1 MYLCDV
7 MSILRT
13 NCVDNSFSD
22 IVGVEVGLTV
32 GSADGVVAAVSVGST
47 VVPGETVGSAVT
59 CGVSVGA
66 GDAFQAK
73 APIPLKTIDTARNIP
88 KIFFILISPLNYY
101 KIIISHRIIK
111 VNKQ

>member
-13 NCVDNSFSD
+13 NCVDNSFTG

-32 GSADGVVAAVSVGST
+32 GSAVGVAVSVGSN
-47 VVPGETVGSAVT
+47 VVPGETVGSTVT
-59 CGVSVGA
+59 CGVYVGA
-66 GDAFQAK
+66 GDAVSAN

-88 KIFFILISPLNYY
+88 KNFFILISP
-101 KIIISHRIIK
+101 
-111 VNKQ
+111 

>member
-13 NCVDNSFSD
+13 NCVDNSFSG

-32 GSADGVVAAVSVGST
+32 GSAAGVVVSVGST

-59 CGVSVGA
+59 CGVSAGV
-66 GDAFQAK
+66 GDAVSAN

-88 KIFFILISPLNYY
+88 KNFFILSPP
-101 KIIISHRIIK
+101 
-111 VNKQ
+111 

>member
-32 GSADGVVAAVSVGST
+32 GSAAGVVAAVSVGST

-66 GDAFQAK
+66 GDAVSAN
-73 APIPLKTIDTARNIP
+73 APTISIDTARNIP

>member
-1 MYLCDV
+1 

-32 GSADGVVAAVSVGST
+32 GSAAGVVAVSVGST
-47 VVPGETVGSAVT
+47 VVPGETVGSTVT

-66 GDAFQAK
+66 GDAVSAN

-88 KIFFILISPLNYY
+88 KNFFILISP
-101 KIIISHRIIK
+101 
-111 VNKQ
+111 

>member
-13 NCVDNSFSD
+13 NCVDNSFSG

-32 GSADGVVAAVSVGST
+32 GSAAGVVVVSVGST

-66 GDAFQAK
+66 GDAVSAN

-88 KIFFILISPLNYY
+88 KIFFILSPP
-101 KIIISHRIIK
+101 
-111 VNKQ
+111 

>member
-32 GSADGVVAAVSVGST
+32 GSAADVVAVSVGST
-47 VVPGETVGSAVT
+47 VVPGETVGSTVT

-66 GDAFQAK
+66 GDAVSAN
-73 APIPLKTIDTARNIP
+73 A
-88 KIFFILISPLNYY
+88 
-101 KIIISHRIIK
+101 
-111 VNKQ
+111 

>member
-32 GSADGVVAAVSVGST
+32 GSAAGVVAAVSVAYST
-47 VVPGETVGSAVT
+47 QN
-59 CGVSVGA
+59 
-66 GDAFQAK
+66 D
-73 APIPLKTIDTARNIP
+73 
-88 KIFFILISPLNYY
+88 
-101 KIIISHRIIK
+101 
-111 VNKQ
+111 

>member
-1 MYLCDV
+1 

-32 GSADGVVAAVSVGST
+32 GSAAGVVAAVSVGST

-59 CGVSVGA
+59 CGVSVAA
-66 GDAFQAK
+66 GDAVS
-73 APIPLKTIDTARNIP
+73 APGHQ
-88 KIFFILISPLNYY
+88 SGG
-101 KIIISHRIIK
+101 
-111 VNKQ
+111 

>member
-13 NCVDNSFSD
+13 NCVDNSFTG

-32 GSADGVVAAVSVGST
+32 GSAVGVAVSVGSN
-47 VVPGETVGSAVT
+47 VVSGETVGSSVT

-66 GDAFQAK
+66 GDAVSAN

-88 KIFFILISPLNYY
+88 KNFFIFISP
-101 KIIISHRIIK
+101 
-111 VNKQ
+111 